1 MNNHHDQYYID
12 ETLRGD
18 AQAFSVLITRYK
30 QMVFTVAFKI
40 TNNRENAE
48 EVAQDTF
55 VKAYRS
61 LATFK
66 GESKFST
73 WVYKIAYYGALD
85 YLKKN
90 NRRIKTST
98 IDADHDI
105 NLSELTN
112 VLDELELK
120 DRKNS
125 IKESLDQLGA
135 EESVLVTLHYFEEL
149 SLQEISDIINIPANT
164 IKVRLFRIR
173 KKLAKI
179 LEKKLT
185 PEAIKSY
192 GRK

>member
-1 MNNHHDQYYID
+1 MNKRHDQHYID

-18 AQAFSVLITRYK
+18 AQAFSVLINTYK
-30 QMVFTVAFKI
+30 HMVFTVALKI

-55 VKAYRS
+55 VKAYHS

-66 GESKFST
+66 GASKFST
-73 WVYKIAYYGALD
+73 WIYKITYYGALD

-98 IDADHDI
+98 IESDHDI

-120 DRKNS
+120 DRQNC

-164 IKVRLFRIR
+164 IKVRLYRIR
-173 KKLAKI
+173 KKLAGI